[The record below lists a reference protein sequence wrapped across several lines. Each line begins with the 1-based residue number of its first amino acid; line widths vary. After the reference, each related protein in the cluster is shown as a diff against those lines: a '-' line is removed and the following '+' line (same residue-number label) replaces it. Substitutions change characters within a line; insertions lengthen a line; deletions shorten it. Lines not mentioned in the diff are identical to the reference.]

1 MKDKIIATATETF
14 VKLGVRS
21 VTMDDIAQQMG
32 ISKKTIYKYFK
43 NKEALITETAQVAH
57 SEIHQVIAD
66 VCSRNLNPIAEMF
79 EVRRIFKGFFL
90 GADTSPVFQLKKY
103 YPGIY
108 ESIILRER
116 ETYHSY
122 TRQNIERGIAA
133 GYYRED
139 LEIEHTIQFYYTLIF
154 NLHETDISQTQIQ
167 ELERSVLIYHL
178 RAISTTKG
186 LKELDHQLSIENP

>member
-43 NKEALITETAQVAH
+43 NKEALITEVAQVAH
-57 SEIHQVIAD
+57 SEIRQVISD
-66 VCSRNLNPIAEMF
+66 VLSKNLNPVAEMF

-90 GADTSPVFQLKKY
+90 GADISPVFQLKKY
-103 YPGIY
+103 YPEIY
-108 ESIILRER
+108 EDIILRER
-116 ETYHSY
+116 DTYYSY
-122 TRQNIERGIAA
+122 TRENIERGIAS

-139 LEIEHTIQFYYTLIF
+139 LEIENVIQFYYTLIY
-154 NLHETDISQTQIQ
+154 NTHESDIPQTQIRD
-167 ELERSVLIYHL
+167 LERSVLIYHL
-178 RAISTTKG
+178 RAICTTKG
-186 LKELDHQLSIENP
+186 FKELDRQLTIENP

>member
-1 MKDKIIATATETF
+1 MKNKIIATATETF

-32 ISKKTIYKYFK
+32 ISKKTIYKYFTK
-43 NKEALITETAQVAH
+43 KEALITETAQVAH
-57 SEIHQVIAD
+57 AEIRQVIAE
-66 VCSRNLNPIAEMF
+66 VLGRNLNPIAEMF

-90 GADTSPVFQLKKY
+90 GADISPVFQLKKY
-103 YPGIY
+103 YPEIY

-116 ETYHSY
+116 ETYYTY
-122 TRQNIERGIAA
+122 TRMNIERGISA

-139 LEIEHTIQFYYTLIF
+139 LEIENTIQFYYTLLYS
-154 NLHETDISQTQIQ
+154 LHETDMSQTRIR

-178 RAISTTKG
+178 RAISTPKG
-186 LKELDHQLSIENP
+186 IKELDHQLSIENP